1 MIGPTVDDMLQSLNS
16 PGFSDSADF
25 KAVLR
30 AGLGGCCTAAAG
42 RNDRRKLRLWNK
54 VAEVAQDYTPR
65 GRRLRAKIHEWALD
79 NYDRYLEA
87 SNGDGPVLDFFEW
100 FGNFIVEYGDKLLA
114 FISGLLKII
123 LPLFVV

>member
-1 MIGPTVDDMLQSLNS
+1 MMGPTVDDMLQSLNS
-16 PGFSDSADF
+16 PGFADSADF

-30 AGLGGCCTAAAG
+30 AGLGGCCATAAR

-54 VAEVAQDYTPR
+54 VAEVAQDDTPR

-79 NYDRYLEA
+79 NYDRYLES

-100 FGNFIVEYGDKLLA
+100 LGNFIVEHGDELLA